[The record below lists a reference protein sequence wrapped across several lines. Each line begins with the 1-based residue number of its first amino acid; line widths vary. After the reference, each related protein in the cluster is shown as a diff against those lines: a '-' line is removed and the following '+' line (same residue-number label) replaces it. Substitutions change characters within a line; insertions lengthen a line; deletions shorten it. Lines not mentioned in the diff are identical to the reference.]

1 MPRKK
6 KLIESANICTV
17 VSFGRS
23 SRCELKI
30 AMVHTV
36 GSVAIVTTLGVG
48 RKGGTNFTPNQNLKR
63 MLETNG
69 LKVTEVT
76 KENGNDKARR

>member
-6 KLIESANICTV
+6 KLQEPETVSICTV

-23 SRCELKI
+23 SRCALKI

-36 GSVAIVTTLGVG
+36 GSVATVTTLGAG
-48 RKGGTNFTPNQNLKR
+48 RKGGTNFTPNRILKK
-63 MLETNG
+63 MLEING
-69 LKVTEVT
+69 TKATEVT
-76 KENGNDKARR
+76 KENGNEKV

>member
-6 KLIESANICTV
+6 KLLESANICTV

-36 GSVAIVTTLGVG
+36 GSEATVTTLGVG
-48 RKGGTNFTPNQNLKR
+48 RKGGTNFTPNQNLKM

>member
-1 MPRKK
+1 MTKRSKEP
-6 KLIESANICTV
+6 ETVSICTV

-36 GSVAIVTTLGVG
+36 GSVATVTTLGAG
-48 RKGGTNFTPNQNLKR
+48 RRGGTNFTPNRNLKR

>member
-6 KLIESANICTV
+6 KLLKQESVSICTV
-17 VSFGRS
+17 VSFERS

-30 AMVHTV
+30 AMAHTV
-36 GSVAIVTTLGVG
+36 GSGVTLTTLGVG
-48 RKGGTNFTPNQNLKR
+48 RKGGTTFTPNQNLRK

-69 LKVTEVT
+69 TKAIEVT
-76 KENGNDKARR
+76 KENGND

>member
-1 MPRKK
+1 MTRRSK
-6 KLIESANICTV
+6 EQETVSICTA

-23 SRCELKI
+23 SRCALKI
-30 AMVHTV
+30 VMVHTV
-36 GSVAIVTTLGVG
+36 GSMATVTTLGAG
-48 RKGGTNFTPNQNLKR
+48 RKGGMNFTPNRNLKK

>member
-1 MPRKK
+1 MTKRSK
-6 KLIESANICTV
+6 EQETVSICTV

-23 SRCELKI
+23 SRCALKI

-36 GSVAIVTTLGVG
+36 GSVATVTTLGVG

>member
-6 KLIESANICTV
+6 KLQEQETVSICTV

-23 SRCELKI
+23 SRCALKVAI
-30 AMVHTV
+30 AHTV
-36 GSVAIVTTLGVG
+36 GSRVTLTTLGGG
-48 RKGGTNFTPNQNLKR
+48 RRGGVNFIPNQNLKK

-76 KENGNDKARR
+76 MENGNEL